1 MMLPTKLSTVW
12 NHQAHRILQSQWS
25 RARSALFIH
34 IANLVSCPIAQ
45 KRIHGADA
53 TSDRFVPEL
62 QFVLKAAPL
71 EFRRDDS
78 SIKLNLVC
86 RQSRASCKCFLR
98 GGNEFLQAYG
108 KPCSFTKACVTPC
121 FAAPSA
127 VTSKSSGITYLEM
140 VVGVSE

>member
-1 MMLPTKLSTVW
+1 M
-12 NHQAHRILQSQWS
+12 
-25 RARSALFIH
+25 FIH
-34 IANLVSCPIAQ
+34 IANLVSYPIAQ
-45 KRIHGADA
+45 ERIHGADA

-98 GGNEFLQAYG
+98 GGNELLQDFHQRQAMLLDEG
-108 KPCSFTKACVTPC
+108 LRHAMLR
-121 FAAPSA
+121 
-127 VTSKSSGITYLEM
+127 SSLGCDFEIIWYHIP
-140 VVGVSE
+140 

>member
-1 MMLPTKLSTVW
+1 MFGTIRCTQSLP
-12 NHQAHRILQSQWS
+12 

-34 IANLVSCPIAQ
+34 IANLVSYPIAQ

-86 RQSRASCKCFLR
+86 RQSRASCKCFLC
-98 GGNEFLQAYG
+98 GGNKFLQG
-108 KPCSFTKACVTPC
+108 F
-121 FAAPSA
+121 
-127 VTSKSSGITYLEM
+127 SSRQAMLLHEGLRHAMLRSSLCCALE
-140 VVGVSE
+140 VIWCHIP